1 MRKAVE
7 DAFRRLDQELVA
19 AANHQSTR
27 PRDATM
33 YIALANR
40 IQDIRRSYADFI
52 TDQDRR
58 I

>member
-1 MRKAVE
+1 MRQPVE

-40 IQDIRRSYADFI
+40 IQDIRRSYADFLR
-52 TDQDRR
+52 DQEV
-58 I
+58 

>member
-40 IQDIRRSYADFI
+40 IQDIRRSYADFLKE
-52 TDQDRR
+52 DKKL
-58 I
+58 